1 MMNTYSRLL
10 SSFLLIALIGVM
22 IKVLNNNIPVS
33 LLVVLRWLL
42 ENTVKLVVAQGLTSL
57 VKQI

>member
-10 SSFLLIALIGVM
+10 SSFLLIALIGVI

-42 ENTVKLVVAQGLTSL
+42 ENTVKLVVAQGLTPL

>member
-42 ENTVKLVVAQGLTSL
+42 ENTVKLVVAQGLTPL

>member
-10 SSFLLIALIGVM
+10 SSFLLIALIGVI

-42 ENTVKLVVAQGLTSL
+42 ENTVKLVVAQGLTFL

>member
-57 VKQI
+57 AKQI